1 MKNKFS
7 YISIAVILVL
17 SVIIIVVSP
26 LIYPSRYLSDRLH
39 KNLDYEIAK
48 VIEVKGEVLK
58 PDPKLSTVDI
68 GYQDIKIEILNG
80 KYAGQK
86 FDIRNGVSRI
96 YNIKVKPGME
106 VVAGIYTDKGQ
117 ISQVAIYSHKR
128 SQVIYWLVAIFCI
141 VIVAVGRLKG
151 FKSLVALFFTGITV
165 IFLMIP
171 LIFRG
176 VNPILAAI
184 ITAILTTSAMMLL
197 IGDSKEKIYAATLG
211 AVLGVIAAGLI
222 SYIAGEL
229 AHLSGLTMENAENIM
244 YIAENSSMKVQ
255 GLMFA
260 SILIASLGAIMDMSM
275 SIASAI
281 FEVHGANPKQSQKN
295 LFQSGMNIGR
305 DVIGTMAN
313 TLILAFAGSSLTL
326 LILLIAADMP
336 YAQLSNLDVITTEL
350 IQGLSGSIGIVLTV
364 PITSFIT
371 AMIIKQGRIKN
382 IKFRK

>member
-7 YISIAVILVL
+7 YISIAVILGL
-17 SVIIIVVSP
+17 SIILIAVSP
-26 LIYPSRYLSDRLH
+26 LIYPSRYITDRLH
-39 KNLDYEIAK
+39 KNLTYEIAK

-58 PDPKLSTVDI
+58 PDPKLTNIDI
-68 GYQDIKIEILNG
+68 GYQDVKIEILDG
-80 KYAGQK
+80 EYAGQR

-96 YNIKVKPGME
+96 YNIKVKPGMK
-106 VVAGIYTDKGQ
+106 VVAGIYKDKGN

-128 SQVIYWLVAIFCI
+128 SQVIYTLIAIFCI
-141 VIVAVGRLKG
+141 IVILIGRLKG
-151 FKSLVALFFTGITV
+151 LKSLVALFFTGVTV
-165 IFLMIP
+165 LFFMIP

-176 VNPILAAI
+176 LNPIFAAILTAI
-184 ITAILTTSAMMLL
+184 ITTTAMMLL
-197 IGDSKEKIYAATLG
+197 IGDSKKKIYSATFG
-211 AVLGVIAAGLI
+211 AVLGVVTAGLI
-222 SYIAGEL
+222 SYFAGEL
-229 AHLSGLTMENAENIM
+229 AHLSGVTMEDAENIM

-281 FEVHGANPKQSQKN
+281 FEIHAANPKQNQKQ
-295 LFQSGMNIGR
+295 LFQAGMNVGR
-305 DVIGTMAN
+305 DVIGTMSN

-326 LILLIAADMP
+326 LILLLAAKMP
-336 YAQLSNLDVITTEL
+336 YAQLSNLDVISTEL

-371 AMIIKQGRIKN
+371 SMIIKKDKI
-382 IKFRK
+382 